1 MTQYDAIVVGLGAT
15 GSAALHQLARR
26 GLRVLGIDRY
36 APPHTHGSSHGDT
49 RVTRLAIGEGAH
61 YTPLAR
67 RSHEI
72 WREME
77 RETGAELMTTT
88 GGLII
93 SSTASKSSIHVEGF
107 FDNTIAAARQHGI
120 MHELLDAAEIRR
132 RFPAFAVRDD
142 EVGYFEPDAGFL
154 RPEACVKANLDL
166 AEKHG
171 AEVHRNEKAE
181 RFDTTST
188 SVTVSTGAG
197 SYTAEKIILA
207 AGPWLPG
214 LLDPTHA
221 TPFKV
226 YRQVLAWFD
235 AKDSIAQFEPERFP
249 IFIWELQEL
258 GQGIYGFPAIDGP
271 SGGMKVATEQYAAT
285 TTPDAVARDISE
297 QEIAAMFETYVA
309 PHFPALSPKCVRT
322 MTCLYTVTPD
332 AGFVIDTHPESER
345 VIIASPCSGH
355 GFKHSAALGEVLAD
369 LVTQGHSGFDLSAFR
384 LSRFG
389 DLQTVRKT

>member
-171 AEVHRNEKAE
+171 AEVHRNETVE
-181 RFDTTST
+181 RFDAAS
-188 SVTVSTGAG
+188 SAVTVLTDADNYSA
-197 SYTAEKIILA
+197 AKIILA
-207 AGPWLPG
+207 AGPWLPE
-214 LLDPTHA
+214 LLDPAHT

-226 YRQVLAWFD
+226 YRQVLTWFD
-235 AKDSIAQFEPERFP
+235 VNDSFAQFEVGRFP

-258 GQGIYGFPAIDGP
+258 GQGIYGFPAIDGQ
-271 SGGMKVATEQYAAT
+271 SGGVKVATEQYAAT

-297 QEIAAMFETYVA
+297 QEITAMFETYVA

-369 LVTQGHSGFDLSAFR
+369 LVVRGHTDFDLSAFR